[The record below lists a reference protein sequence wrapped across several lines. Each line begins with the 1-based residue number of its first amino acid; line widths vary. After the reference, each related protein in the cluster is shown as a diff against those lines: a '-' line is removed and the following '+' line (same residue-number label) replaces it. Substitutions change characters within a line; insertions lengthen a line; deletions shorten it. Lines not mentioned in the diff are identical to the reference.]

1 MAVKTIITEPNKLL
15 RQISKP
21 VESVGKEEQQLM
33 NDMLDTMYDAN
44 GIGLAAIQI
53 GIPKRIIVMDIA
65 KDEKKEENSINNDLY
80 NLIYEIIIADHVI
93 TPDEIELSAELIEF
107 YFQIPKNTNKEEF
120 QKLIDN
126 QHFNTDLSQYAMRLK
141 SSLSY
146 EQRMDII
153 LICWQVLMVDE
164 NEDQLETST
173 VRTIST
179 LLGLED
185 KDFILI
191 RNRVKSSL

>member
-1 MAVKTIITEPNKLL
+1 MLNKFF
-15 RQISKP
+15 QSF
-21 VESVGKEEQQLM
+21 
-33 NDMLDTMYDAN
+33 NN
-44 GIGLAAIQI
+44 N
-53 GIPKRIIVMDIA
+53 
-65 KDEKKEENSINNDLY
+65 EKKEENSINNDLY

>member
-1 MAVKTIITEPNKLL
+1 MLNKFFKSFNQIDEKEKPTII
-15 RQISKP
+15 
-21 VESVGKEEQQLM
+21 
-33 NDMLDTMYDAN
+33 ND
-44 GIGLAAIQI
+44 I
-53 GIPKRIIVMDIA
+53 
-65 KDEKKEENSINNDLY
+65 Y
-80 NLIYEIIIADHVI
+80 NLIFEIIVADHEI
-93 TPDEIELSAELIEF
+93 TSEEIELSAELIEF
-107 YFQIPKNTNKEEF
+107 YFQIPKNKNKQEF
-120 QKLIDN
+120 QKLINN
-126 QHFNTDLSQYAMRLK
+126 QHFNTDLSQYSMRIK

-153 LICWQVLMVDE
+153 LICWQVLMVDN

>member
-1 MAVKTIITEPNKLL
+1 MLNKFF
-15 RQISKP
+15 QSFNKP
-21 VESVGKEEQQLM
+21 QD
-33 NDMLDTMYDAN
+33 N
-44 GIGLAAIQI
+44 
-53 GIPKRIIVMDIA
+53 
-65 KDEKKEENSINNDLY
+65 EKSSFDDDLY
-80 NLIYEIIIADHVI
+80 KLIYEIIIADH
-93 TPDEIELSAELIEF
+93 EISPEEIDLSSELLEF
-107 YFQIPKNTNKEEF
+107 YFQIPKSKNEKEF
-120 QKLIDN
+120 KKLVEN

-141 SSLSY
+141 TSLSY

-153 LICWQVLMVDE
+153 LICWQVLMVDN

-191 RNRVKSSL
+191 RNRVKDSL

>member
-1 MAVKTIITEPNKLL
+1 MLNKFF
-15 RQISKP
+15 QPFNQS
-21 VESVGKEEQQLM
+21 
-33 NDMLDTMYDAN
+33 
-44 GIGLAAIQI
+44 
-53 GIPKRIIVMDIA
+53 
-65 KDEKKEENSINNDLY
+65 KKEEKNSIINDLY
-80 NLIYEIIIADHVI
+80 NLIYEVIIADHII
-93 TPDEIELSAELIEF
+93 TSDEIGLSSELIEF
-107 YFQIPKNTNKEEF
+107 YFKIPKNTNKLEF

-141 SSLSY
+141 ASLSY

-153 LICWQVLMVDE
+153 LICWQVLMVDD

-191 RNRVKSSL
+191 RNRVKGTL

>member
-1 MAVKTIITEPNKLL
+1 MLNKFF
-15 RQISKP
+15 QP
-21 VESVGKEEQQLM
+21 F
-33 NDMLDTMYDAN
+33 N
-44 GIGLAAIQI
+44 
-53 GIPKRIIVMDIA
+53 

-93 TPDEIELSAELIEF
+93 TPDEIELSAKLIEF

-153 LICWQVLMVDE
+153 LICWQVLMIDE

>member
-1 MAVKTIITEPNKLL
+1 MLNKFF
-15 RQISKP
+15 QP
-21 VESVGKEEQQLM
+21 F
-33 NDMLDTMYDAN
+33 D
-44 GIGLAAIQI
+44 
-53 GIPKRIIVMDIA
+53 
-65 KDEKKEENSINNDLY
+65 KDEKKEKNSINNDLY
-80 NLIYEIIIADHVI
+80 NLIYEIIIADHII

-107 YFQIPKNTNKEEF
+107 YFQIPKSTNKVEF

-141 SSLSY
+141 TSLSY

-191 RNRVKSSL
+191 RNRVKGSL